1 MSISNCR
8 MFQGSGGFGG
18 GFGGNAGGGFGG
30 NATGGGFG
38 GGFNAGDQ
46 SFTSP
51 GGSRKPG
58 NSNKPTSLMPV
69 TVAMML
75 QADHNPADDIFN
87 YKGVD
92 IHLVTFVGT
101 IRDITEAST
110 SISYKIDDYTGPPI
124 GVRKFI
130 QEGEEDTSNLPRTH
144 TYVRVYGH
152 LRSLNDQRNVIA
164 FKVTPLTSHNEISV
178 HMLEV
183 IRAHLRLKKG
193 FSSNGTGG
201 SMAGTTN
208 GTFSN
213 GNSHSNGDDSMSGL
227 GPAQKSVFAALK
239 KSTSDIGM
247 SIMEISKITSHL
259 SVTQIRS
266 AIEFLSNE
274 GHIYST
280 VDDEHYK
287 LTDYC

>member
-1 MSISNCR
+1 
-8 MFQGSGGFGG
+8 MFQGAGGFGG
-18 GFGGNAGGGFGG
+18 GFGGNSANTG
-30 NATGGGFG
+30 GGGFG
-38 GGFNAGDQ
+38 GGNTGGGFNAGGDQ

-51 GGSRKPG
+51 GGSRKPES
-58 NSNKPTSLMPV
+58 SNKPTSLMPV

-92 IHLVTFVGT
+92 VHLVTFVGMV
-101 IRDITEAST
+101 RDIIEAST
-110 SISYKIDDYTGPPI
+110 SITYKIDDYTGPPI
-124 GVRKFI
+124 SVRKFI
-130 QEGEEDTSNLPRTH
+130 QEGEEDTSNMTRTH

-164 FKVTPLTSHNEISV
+164 FKVAPLESHNEISN
-178 HMLEV
+178 HILEV
-183 IRAHLRLKKG
+183 VRSHLKLKKG
-193 FSSNGTGG
+193 LSAPGG
-201 SMAGTTN
+201 MAGAAN
-208 GTFSN
+208 GTFTN
-213 GNSHSNGDDSMSGL
+213 GNSHSNGNDSTSGL
-227 GPAQKSVFAALK
+227 GPAQQSVFDALK
-239 KSTSDIGM
+239 KSSSDIGM
-247 SIMEISKITSHL
+247 SVMEMSKITSHL

-266 AIEFLSNE
+266 AIDFLSNE